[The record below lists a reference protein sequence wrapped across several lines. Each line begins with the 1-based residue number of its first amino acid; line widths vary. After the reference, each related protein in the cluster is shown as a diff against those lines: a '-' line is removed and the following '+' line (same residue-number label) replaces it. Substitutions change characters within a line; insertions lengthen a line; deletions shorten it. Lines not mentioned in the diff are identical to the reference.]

1 MKRLLLAAIA
11 LIITVSASAQYATS
25 TPVQIEARG
34 SRIFS
39 NGEKLTVDQAEVLFS
54 DFGGQDRG
62 EEYLSNR
69 AGYKT
74 GVGLSVGGA
83 AVFAVGVPASYLTL
97 FLYGLSTISGNE
109 APTGIKVATG
119 GILGITAAS
128 ALVMLAGIPTASVY
142 QHRIKKMSNEYNALS
157 SKDSEKPVL
166 TFAPTKTGIGITM
179 SF

>member
-119 GILGITAAS
+119 G
-128 ALVMLAGIPTASVY
+128 V
-142 QHRIKKMSNEYNALS
+142 
-157 SKDSEKPVL
+157 
-166 TFAPTKTGIGITM
+166 
-179 SF
+179 